1 MKINPTRELVAQLA
15 AQLICEHG
23 VRDFASAKRKAARQ
37 LGIAEPHHLPGNP
50 EIEAAVKSYHA
61 LFQSQTHPTV
71 LRELRQTAIDVMHM
85 LAEFQPYLTGAV
97 LNGTASKHSDIRI
110 ELFTDNEKDV
120 ELFLLNQ
127 NIQFKQGQHQIN
139 HQGSRKQIP
148 CFILDYD
155 ICDIY
160 ITVHPLGAVRNAPRS
175 SHYEPL
181 KRATLN
187 QVLTLIEAS
196 ASSDSAL

>member
-61 LFQSQTHPTV
+61 LFQSQTHPAV
-71 LRELRQTAIDVMHM
+71 LRELRQAAIDVMQA

-97 LNGTASKHSDIRI
+97 LNGTAGKHSDIRI
-110 ELFTDNEKDV
+110 ELYTDNEKEV
-120 ELFLLNQ
+120 ELYLLNQ
-127 NIQFKQGQHQIN
+127 NIQFKQGQQQIS
-139 HQGSRKQIP
+139 HQGGRKQIP

-160 ITVHPLGAVRNAPRS
+160 ITVHPLGAIRNAPRS
-175 SHYEPL
+175 SNCEPL
-181 KRATLN
+181 KRASLS
-187 QVLTLIEAS
+187 QVLALIE
-196 ASSDSAL
+196 DSANSGSLL

>member
-1 MKINPTRELVAQLA
+1 MKINPARELVAQLA

-23 VRDFASAKRKAARQ
+23 VRDFAAAKRKAARQ

-61 LFQSQTHPTV
+61 LYQSQTQPAV
-71 LRELRQTAIDVMHM
+71 LRELRQAAIDIMQM

-97 LNGTASKHSDIRI
+97 LNGTAGKHSDIRI
-110 ELFTDNEKDV
+110 ELFTDNEKEV
-120 ELFLLNQ
+120 ELYLLNR
-127 NIQFKQGQHQIN
+127 NIQFKQGQHQII

-160 ITVHPLGAVRNAPRS
+160 ITVNPPGAIRNAPRNS
-175 SHYEPL
+175 NYEPL
-181 KRATLN
+181 KRASLN
-187 QVLTLIEAS
+187 QVLTLIEDS
-196 ASSDSAL
+196 ASSDSIL